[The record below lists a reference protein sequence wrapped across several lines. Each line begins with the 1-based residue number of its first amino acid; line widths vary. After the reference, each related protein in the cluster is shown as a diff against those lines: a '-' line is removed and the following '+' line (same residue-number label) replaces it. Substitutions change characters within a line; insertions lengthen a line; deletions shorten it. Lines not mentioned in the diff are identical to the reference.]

1 MQATMLTF
9 IKKTWIRRNNEKTLK
24 KQKVLG
30 VKQEKKLNHD
40 EHKRRRVPTYLE
52 SCQSC
57 IKDFCGDLPQTWT
70 NTPIMS
76 IRNTKKNAL
85 IGVVDFC
92 HEECRKKVIKKQKA
106 HNQ

>member
-1 MQATMLTF
+1 
-9 IKKTWIRRNNEKTLK
+9 
-24 KQKVLG
+24 
-30 VKQEKKLNHD
+30 
-40 EHKRRRVPTYLE
+40 
-52 SCQSC
+52 
-57 IKDFCGDLPQTWT
+57 
-70 NTPIMS
+70 MS